1 MSHSHLDNLNPE
13 LFQVFLN
20 EYEEIRVNLEE
31 ELTETGKSELYTDL
45 TKLIIKIADY
55 VEAISEKCE
64 KAGKKFVFVI
74 APNKME
80 IYGEYMPY
88 YYVENCPDGNYEK
101 LIKELSSRK
110 VAYTD
115 LKKLFKEDNT
125 YSGVELYHK
134 LDSHWNNLG
143 ASLAYME
150 IMDNEHIKIEM
161 PRDIG
166 RFL

>member
-1 MSHSHLDNLNPE
+1 MILIKNRLDSGRI
-13 LFQVFLN
+13 F
-20 EYEEIRVNLEE
+20 
-31 ELTETGKSELYTDL
+31 
-45 TKLIIKIADY
+45 IKFSLCSI
-55 VEAISEKCE
+55 
-64 KAGKKFVFVI
+64 
-74 APNKME
+74 

-150 IMDNEHIKIEM
+150 IWI
-161 PRDIG
+161 R
-166 RFL
+166 RV